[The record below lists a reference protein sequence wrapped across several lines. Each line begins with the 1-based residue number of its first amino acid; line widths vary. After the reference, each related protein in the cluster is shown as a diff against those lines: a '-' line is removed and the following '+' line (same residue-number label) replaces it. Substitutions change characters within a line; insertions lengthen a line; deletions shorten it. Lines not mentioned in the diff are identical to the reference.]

1 MVEIEDIVF
10 LVRNGKYEE
19 ALKLLNNLDNNLD
32 KVLALSA
39 MAKVIYPQD
48 MEMAYGFLEDAEY
61 FSEKIKDKGEKAKAL
76 ANIASAYYKIGDTE
90 YALELFEEA
99 IKEAEKIKK
108 PEDRIYPL
116 ANIAYYM
123 GISELV
129 DFSLDLFERVFDI
142 VVNLR
147 VNYVRKTEYLIELGN
162 IMENVGDELPSE
174 EAIKFYE
181 RAHDLFEKLRVPAKA
196 ATIERKIDLARIMAT
211 VGLPEIRKAVSE
223 GKYIYATKLIIRT
236 FNDEKMFIGLLEVAL
251 WMKKNETLGYS
262 HIVETALKYLQEIQI
277 SNHYL
282 HYVIKLLTELERFE
296 EALKLSMNIEDVELR
311 SEIMAEISVGMLK
324 SGEIE
329 GAFKIAELIP
339 DIHIRA
345 ATVAELRKI
354 LKY

>member
-1 MVEIEDIVF
+1 MVEIGDIVF

-19 ALKLLNNLDNNLD
+19 ALKLVNNLDNNLD

-90 YALELFEEA
+90 YALELFEDA

-123 GISELV
+123 GISGLV

-147 VNYVRKTEYLIELGN
+147 VNYVKKTEYLIDLGN
-162 IMENVGDELPSE
+162 IIESVGDELPSE

-196 ATIERKIDLARIMAT
+196 ATVERKIDLARTLAT

-236 FNDEKMFIGLLEVAL
+236 FNDEKIFIGLLEVAL

-262 HIVETALKYLQEIQI
+262 QIVETALKYLQELQI
-277 SNHYL
+277 PKRYL
-282 HYVIKLLTELERFE
+282 HYVIKLLTGLERFK

-311 SEIMAEISVGMLK
+311 SEIMAEIAVGMLK
-324 SGEIE
+324 SGEVE

>member
-1 MVEIEDIVF
+1 MVEIGDIVF

-90 YALELFEEA
+90 YALELFEDA

-123 GISELV
+123 GISKLV

-329 GAFKIAELIP
+329 GAFRIAELIP

-345 ATVAELRKI
+345 ATMAELRKT

>member
-1 MVEIEDIVF
+1 MVEIGDIVF

-19 ALKLLNNLDNNLD
+19 ALELVNNLDNNLD

-90 YALELFEEA
+90 YALELFEDA

-123 GISELV
+123 GISGLV

-147 VNYVRKTEYLIELGN
+147 VNYVKKTEYLIDLGN
-162 IMENVGDELPSE
+162 IIESVGDELPSE

-196 ATIERKIDLARIMAT
+196 ATVERKIDLARTLAT

-236 FNDEKMFIGLLEVAL
+236 FNDETVFIGLLEVAL

-262 HIVETALKYLQEIQI
+262 QIVETALKYLQELQI
-277 SNHYL
+277 PKRYL
-282 HYVIKLLTELERFE
+282 HYVIKLLTGLERFK

-311 SEIMAEISVGMLK
+311 SEIMAEIAVGMLK
-324 SGEIE
+324 SGEVE

>member
-1 MVEIEDIVF
+1 MVEIGDIVF

-19 ALKLLNNLDNNLD
+19 ALELVNNLDNNLD

-90 YALELFEEA
+90 YALELFEDA

-108 PEDRIYPL
+108 PEDKIHPL

-123 GISELV
+123 GISGLV

-147 VNYVRKTEYLIELGN
+147 VNYVKKTEYLIDLGN
-162 IMENVGDELPSE
+162 IIESVGDELPSE

-196 ATIERKIDLARIMAT
+196 ATVERKIDLARTLAT

-236 FNDEKMFIGLLEVAL
+236 FNDEKIFIGLLEVAL

-262 HIVETALKYLQEIQI
+262 HIVETALKYLQELQI
-277 SNHYL
+277 PKRYL
-282 HYVIKLLTELERFE
+282 HYVIKLLTGLERFK

-311 SEIMAEISVGMLK
+311 SEIMAEIAVGMLK
-324 SGEIE
+324 SGEVE

>member
-1 MVEIEDIVF
+1 MVEIGDIVF

-19 ALKLLNNLDNNLD
+19 ALKLVNNLDNNLD

-90 YALELFEEA
+90 YALELFEDA

-123 GISELV
+123 GISGLV

-147 VNYVRKTEYLIELGN
+147 VNYVKKTEYLIDLGN
-162 IMENVGDELPSE
+162 IIESVGDELPSE
-174 EAIKFYE
+174 EAIKFYR
-181 RAHDLFEKLRVPAKA
+181 RAHDLFEKLHVPTKA
-196 ATIERKIDLARIMAT
+196 ATVERKIDLARTLAT

-236 FNDEKMFIGLLEVAL
+236 FNDEKIFIGLLEVAL

-262 HIVETALKYLQEIQI
+262 QIVETALKYLQELQI
-277 SNHYL
+277 PKRYL
-282 HYVIKLLTELERFE
+282 HYVIKLLTGLERFK

-311 SEIMAEISVGMLK
+311 SEIMAEIAVGMLK
-324 SGEIE
+324 SGEVE

>member
-1 MVEIEDIVF
+1 MVEIGDIVF

-19 ALKLLNNLDNNLD
+19 ALELVNNLDNSLD

-39 MAKVIYPQD
+39 MAKAIYPQD

-90 YALELFEEA
+90 YALELFEDA

-123 GISELV
+123 GISGLV

-147 VNYVRKTEYLIELGN
+147 VNYVKKTEYLIDLGN
-162 IMENVGDELPSE
+162 IIESVGDELPSE

-196 ATIERKIDLARIMAT
+196 ATVERKIDLARTLAT

-236 FNDEKMFIGLLEVAL
+236 FNDEKIFIGLLEVAL

-262 HIVETALKYLQEIQI
+262 HIVETALKYLQELQI
-277 SNHYL
+277 PKRYL
-282 HYVIKLLTELERFE
+282 HYVIKLLTELERFK

-311 SEIMAEISVGMLK
+311 SEIMAEIAVGMLK

>member
-1 MVEIEDIVF
+1 MVEIDDIVF
-10 LVRNGKYEE
+10 LVRNGRYEE
-19 ALKLLNNLDNNLD
+19 ALELVNHLDDNLD

-39 MAKVIYPQD
+39 MAKVIYTQD
-48 MEMAYGFLEDAEY
+48 IEIAYGCLEDAEY

-90 YALELFEEA
+90 YALGLFEKA

-108 PEDRIYPL
+108 SEDRIYPL

-123 GISELV
+123 GISGLV
-129 DFSLDLFERVFDI
+129 DFSLDLFEKVFDI
-142 VVNLR
+142 VVNLK
-147 VNYVRKTEYLIELGN
+147 VNYVKKTEYLIELGS
-162 IMENVGDELPSE
+162 IIESVGDELPSE
-174 EAIKFYE
+174 EAIKFYR
-181 RAHDLFEKLRVPAKA
+181 RAHDLFEKLHVPTKA
-196 ATIERKIDLARIMAT
+196 ATVERKIDLARTLAT
-211 VGLPEIRKAVSE
+211 VGLPEIRKAISE
-223 GKYIYATKLIIRT
+223 GKYVYATKLIIRT
-236 FNDEKMFIGLLEVAL
+236 FNDETVFIGLLEVAL
-251 WMKKNETLGYS
+251 WMKKNETIGYAQ
-262 HIVETALKYLQEIQI
+262 IVETALKYLQELQV
-277 SNHYL
+277 SKRHL
-282 HYVIKLLTELERFE
+282 LYVIKLLTGLERFK

-311 SEIMAEISVGMLK
+311 SEIMAEITMGMLK